1 MKNKKAQ
8 QKLLQ
13 RISGHESSCATSAQK
28 NSVVLAKQKV
38 KSGTQDTQFVGFV
51 AKMNEKDKSF
61 LASF

>member
-1 MKNKKAQ
+1 MKNKKDQ

-13 RISGHESSCATSAQK
+13 RISGHESSSASSAQRG
-28 NSVVLAKQKV
+28 SVVLAKQKV
-38 KSGTQDTQFVGFV
+38 KSSTQDTQFVGSV